1 MSFGEGLGADFK
13 AAWVGGE
20 ELRGLLP
27 AGMTMPQFAL
37 KWILMFDAVTCAIP
51 GGKRP
56 SQVAEN
62 CAASD
67 LPVIG
72 DAAMQAVRKLY
83 DEKIRP
89 LVHHR
94 W

>member
-1 MSFGEGLGADFK
+1 VS
-13 AAWVGGE
+13 
-20 ELRGLLP
+20 
-27 AGMTMPQFAL
+27 
-37 KWILMFDAVTCAIP
+37 CAIP

-56 SQVAEN
+56 DQVSEN
-62 CAASD
+62 CRASE

-72 DAAMQAVRKLY
+72 PDTMAAIRRIY

-89 LVHHR
+89 SVHQR

>member
-1 MSFGEGLGADFK
+1 MS
-13 AAWVGGE
+13 
-20 ELRGLLP
+20 
-27 AGMTMPQFAL
+27 QFAL
-37 KWILMFDAVTCAIP
+37 RWILMFEAVSCAIP

-56 SQVAEN
+56 EQVGDN
-62 CAASD
+62 CAASGMPP
-67 LPVIG
+67 LNAESM
-72 DAAMQAVRKLY
+72 AAMRRIY